1 MDAITKG
8 ADPSTPDQ
16 HTALSS
22 RSTINADP
30 LAGHQ

>member
-1 MDAITKG
+1 MGTVTKG
-8 ADPSTPDQ
+8 TNTSTPDQ

-22 RSTINADP
+22 RSTINVDP